1 MPIQITD
8 YIPINRG
15 GAPGTPGGITGEYY
29 VETVQALR
37 TGLGLYKIQNT
48 EPASKFAGLMWKNTS
63 VGTISGVTAGTTAVW
78 NGTTWDSALSTTVT
92 WGSIGGTLASQA
104 DLVAALAAKA
114 DKAANNFFS
123 ADQTISKANPRIN
136 FDKTASGE
144 DASIVTYKGSILRW
158 HVQFGNETAE
168 SGSNAGSDFA
178 IHRFSDAG
186 AYLGQA
192 MQITRASGAMTLQNT
207 LTASGRITSSYDFY
221 ATGALAGY
229 HFDDRAAA
237 GYYSLYA
244 GSGYA
249 WLCFSGTSLVQF
261 AGDRST
267 QYIYDSGGTA
277 RQIVHAGNVSSYVT
291 SITESAETTVAAAGT
306 ATTWSHGLGV
316 QPKSFGVRLRCK
328 TAAAG
333 YAVGDEIALGSYTA
347 VDATPAVVGCSIW
360 ASTSVV
366 GTIVPASGGLVV
378 PQKSNGATA
387 AIIAANWRYVF
398 WAIK

>member
-15 GAPGTPGGITGEYY
+15 GTPGTPGGITGEYY

-168 SGSNAGSDFA
+168 SGSNAGSDFV

-221 ATGALAGY
+221 ATGAAAAFNFDDTAGGRYYTLAGNSGNVAL
-229 HFDDRAAA
+229 FVNAATA
-237 GYYSLYA
+237 
-244 GSGYA
+244 
-249 WLCFSGTSLVQF
+249 LVQF
-261 AGDRST
+261 AHDRST
-267 QYIYDSGGTA
+267 QYIYDSGAVA

-316 QPKSFGVRLRCK
+316 QPKSFGVRLLCK
-328 TAAAG
+328 TAGAG

-347 VDATPAVVGCSIW
+347 VEGRSIW

-366 GTIVPASGGLVV
+366 GTIVTASGGLVV
-378 PQKSNGATA
+378 PQKSNGVVV